1 MLTSLQK
8 IVAPEKIVALM
19 PQPFADH
26 FVCIFTI
33 SNPIIEP
40 KLFKD
45 INVDPCPN
53 TSGLTHKDAVMNRE
67 YKSTTLEC

>member
-26 FVCIFTI
+26 FQCMHLHNKQPYYKAEAIQR
-33 SNPIIEP
+33 
-40 KLFKD
+40 
-45 INVDPCPN
+45 
-53 TSGLTHKDAVMNRE
+53 HK
-67 YKSTTLEC
+67 C